1 MKQAILISLDVV
13 LITFVVSFMIAVLIK
28 VLMSGIKYYFRK
40 SAREAER
47 H

>member
-1 MKQAILISLDVV
+1 MITLDVV

-28 VLMSGIKYYFRK
+28 VLMSGIKYFFRRA
-40 SAREAER
+40 AREAER